1 MVELLLGL
9 FDLYPTSALPS
20 TGSPFSNSALPT
32 SPYGHSRAKSAPWE
46 ADTKS
51 PVSSSL
57 VVLPLP
63 HASVCS
69 LVRSL
74 MLTPAPR
81 AAEDDSVP
89 VQPHAFIEKIHRP
102 RIYKAYLEEM
112 SNLCRD
118 FFWIYCHPA
127 NKIWNL
133 DETDEEKAER
143 PRAPSGMSGGVE
155 YEAMCYMV
163 GVDSCE
169 VHWGTPD
176 AC

>member
-1 MVELLLGL
+1 MVELLLGV

-20 TGSPFSNSALPT
+20 TGSPFSGAPSPT
-32 SPYGHSRAKSAPWE
+32 SPYGHSRAKSVPWE
-46 ADTKS
+46 TETSS

-57 VVLPLP
+57 VVLPPP

-69 LVRSL
+69 LVRTL

-89 VQPHAFIEKIHRP
+89 VQPHFFIEKIHRP
-102 RIYKAYLEEM
+102 RIFKAYLEEM

-118 FFWIYCHPA
+118 FFWIYCHPT

-163 GVDSCE
+163 SVVISL
-169 VHWGTPD
+169 
-176 AC
+176 